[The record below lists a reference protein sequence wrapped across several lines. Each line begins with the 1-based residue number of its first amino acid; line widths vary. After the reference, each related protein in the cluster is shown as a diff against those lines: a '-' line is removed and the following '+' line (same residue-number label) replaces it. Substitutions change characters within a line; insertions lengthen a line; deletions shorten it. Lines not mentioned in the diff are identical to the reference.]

1 MSPQGVRSAPALF
14 ALAFKALAML
24 FQQLGATFF
33 ALASFALLLFT
44 ALLLALFV
52 LIALAGLAL
61 AFALFGL
68 ALALFFAL
76 ANFAR
81 TFAFT
86 LFQPAAAV
94 FIVPKVLLL
103 HRISRVNLWIR
114 IYPYIDIFLS
124 LDLKS
129 HRSERWPKPMPTH
142 GK

>member
-103 HRISRVNLWIR
+103 HRISRVNLWISR
-114 IYPYIDIFLS
+114 VSAAIRVAARD
-124 LDLKS
+124 
-129 HRSERWPKPMPTH
+129 RWVR
-142 GK
+142 GRNSRCLVW